1 MKKPSVPCRVPPRVR
16 VAPSSCPLEIAQKE
30 EKRSATLGRDS
41 RTARK
46 GRSKNERL
54 NVLHDSVVLELRD
67 LRSLERVDREGRA
80 DLDGVDLGKEPVR
93 WKARATSH
101 QPTEE
106 KGIEH
111 SSLTDFSIN
120 LS

>member
-1 MKKPSVPCRVPPRVR
+1 MKKPSVPCRLPPRVR

-93 WKARATSH
+93 WKGKSNVSSANGREGDRA
-101 QPTEE
+101 
-106 KGIEH
+106 
-111 SSLTDFSIN
+111 F
-120 LS
+120 